1 MSCAIRRDGDTVDD
15 ATVRWPEERP
25 QRAFGEISLRE
36 IAANNA
42 SEQQN
47 IIFDSIPRVDG
58 IEASGDPLFEPR
70 ANIYLMSGRRPLD
83 AGVRRGEPRWKP
95 GQPATYFRGRHGGL
109 RSPYVWAITYPQASA
124 HIVRGIPF
132 RLSCSPLRAAFSP
145 GRKKRPDFSGE
156 QHAGLARYP
165 CRCIV

>member
-1 MSCAIRRDGDTVDD
+1 MSSASTRRRLRRKLHACLASSTGSRAPSPLIRARSARSTGCFPMSCAIRRDGDTVDD

-70 ANIYLMSGRRPLD
+70 ANIYLMSGRR
-83 AGVRRGEPRWKP
+83 RR
-95 GQPATYFRGRHGGL
+95 AVGG
-109 RSPYVWAITYPQASA
+109 
-124 HIVRGIPF
+124 H
-132 RLSCSPLRAAFSP
+132 
-145 GRKKRPDFSGE
+145 
-156 QHAGLARYP
+156 
-165 CRCIV
+165 